1 MKKCIIGAA
10 AILAAVAM
18 HAQVL
23 EVTGITPVALP
34 AGAQVAESVLSPDG
48 THIAYTD
55 IVADGLYL
63 LPLGSTTATLVSPQG
78 VAMDLSFTP
87 DSKTL
92 VYDAVSYDSSRR
104 RHVAVNRYEIGR
116 GATTNI
122 VRSTRNLQGVTV
134 ADDGIHAVVDGSLA
148 GRAAAPVLS
157 IDRGQL
163 CITRHGATTV
173 LSPLGTAGMS
183 YLWPSLS
190 PDGTRI
196 CFYAAA
202 MGCYTCNLD
211 GSDVK
216 HLGWLRAA
224 RWYDNNTVVGMR
236 DHTDGR
242 FTTSSAIIAAKA
254 DGSARQT
261 LTDSSYIAVLPSV
274 AHGKIAFSTVDGKL
288 YIINV
293 K

>member
-1 MKKCIIGAA
+1 MKKCIMGV
-10 AILAAVAM
+10 AAVLSVFAM
-18 HAQVL
+18 QAQVL
-23 EVTGITPVALP
+23 EVTGISPVAVP
-34 AGAQVAESVLSPDG
+34 AGTQVAEAVLSPDG
-48 THIAYTD
+48 THVAYTD
-55 IVADGLYL
+55 IVAAGLYL
-63 LPLGSTTATLVSPQG
+63 MPVGSAAATLVSPQG
-78 VAMDLSFTP
+78 IAMDLSFTP
-87 DSKTL
+87 DGSAL
-92 VYDAVSYDSSRR
+92 VYDAVSYDASHR
-104 RHVAVNRYEIGR
+104 RHVAVNRYEIER

-122 VRSTRNLQGVTV
+122 VRGTRGLQGVTV
-134 ADDGIHAVVDGSLA
+134 ADDGIHAVVDGSL
-148 GRAAAPVLS
+148 GTAASAPVLS

-163 CITRHGATTV
+163 CITRNGNTTV

-211 GSDVK
+211 GSDIK

-224 RWYDNNTVVGMR
+224 RWYDNNTIVGMR

-242 FTTSSAIIAAKA
+242 FTTSSAIIAVKA
-254 DGSARQT
+254 DGSVRQT
-261 LTDSSYIAVLPSV
+261 LTDSSYVAVLPSV
-274 AHGKIAFSTVDGKL
+274 APGKIAFSTVDGKL
-288 YIINV
+288 YIMNI